1 MPGDV
6 FRTWLDTKP
15 CGSLVI
21 SQASP
26 ALTVHNNFALNGVL
40 ITVIEGPKSLISYA
54 ISVRA
59 GNSQHSWLL
68 LPASRQLPL
77 RLSETVPA
85 QCALSPCTV
94 CSSCVIPSFPPHLV
108 FPSLFPQWQDYR
120 TSVLLLACPCLSFLP
135 DFFPL
140 LSSSLCSGSNHKC
153 QVSIQNARAKKGA
166 DLTAVEQVQD
176 LGMQE
181 EKHKQD
187 AMLKLSQTGAVPSME
202 SDQSSTS
209 PGQDIQGQ
217 SGDKPAPG
225 LPSPAPA
232 PTEQPST
239 WPEAEVCD
247 ISEELS
253 RQLEDII
260 KTYGSA
266 TSLMEK
272 ESTATGTDRPE
283 KGEPGSLED
292 AEYEDGNEESEKEKL
307 APGDASKA
315 KEPSSNKE
323 QKLEKKILK
332 GLGKYLYIH
341 TALLQTQTHASNH
354 RFHNRKEATLLMQSL
369 NKLNTPEEKLDLLF
383 KKYAELLEEHRAE
396 QKKLKYLQKR
406 QAQITKEKDQ
416 LQSEHSRAI
425 LARSKLE
432 SLCRE
437 LQRHNKNLKE
447 ETIQRAREE
456 DEKRKE
462 ITNHFQGTLSEIQ
475 AQIEQQSERNM
486 KLCQENT
493 ELAEK
498 LKSIID
504 QYELREEIPTH
515 VLSPKPSVVQHLDKI
530 FKHRELQQKLVDAKL
545 EQSQE
550 MMKEAEE
557 RHQKEKEYAH
567 FDAFLHY
574 FHLLNQAA
582 EWKLQAKMLKEQE
595 TVLQAQI
602 TLYSERFEEFQ
613 KTLAKS
619 NEVFA
624 TFKQEMEKMTKK
636 MKKLEKDT
644 ATWKSRFENCNR
656 ALLDMIEEKAM
667 RSKEYE
673 CFMLKIQRLENLC
686 RALQEERNELYKK
699 IKQAQLPE
707 EVNGNGILEEED
719 EEDDTE
725 TTPSSSEQ
733 ASIDLHES
741 DKRMLKQLAE
751 AFRVSH
757 KAEES
762 LPSNSSNPETCDTQT
777 CNAVLVP
784 EPPTPLIP
792 HSEAGNHCE
801 QPSTSTPTPSEHTP
815 APTESTTAPTE
826 STTAPTENLSKPT
839 KNTPSLTGRVPTPT
853 ESVPVP
859 PESVLVPTGNMPIL
873 TEGMP
878 ATPENMPTPTQNT
891 PLSLGNMPVPIQCPP
906 KAAERAEEAVEW
918 SWYNRAALLSTQE
931 QSRAGPSSTPLLP
944 AHFHRR
950 PDMKH
955 IKIYTN
961 NRTNKA
967 NKATTTLQRRMPA
980 WRHHPQQ
987 NLAATH
993 KLPSHGVLA
1002 LGYDQ
1007 WVVPKKLHVH
1017 FYFCKAQEPLMAK
1030 GRCDS
1035 RCFLSGLV
1043 LTEETFFLTR
1053 YAQARSCSYGQWVQC
1068 WSHSSWLEE
1077 TGFPKTVA
1085 NRTTAQNLKNVL
1097 QTQNQAQKLTQ
1108 ERSTSE
1114 GDHSL
1119 LTRLFR
1125 PALPPMSWVAP
1136 KDIATQTE
1144 QGPIH
1149 QRKLFKHWQ
1158 CPVAQSTVYNVPV
1171 AGTESSKDE
1180 LPKVL
1185 PLAHLGIVFHPHMES
1200 IQFMPGD
1207 VSEQL

>member
-1 MPGDV
+1 
-6 FRTWLDTKP
+6 
-15 CGSLVI
+15 
-21 SQASP
+21 
-26 ALTVHNNFALNGVL
+26 
-40 ITVIEGPKSLISYA
+40 
-54 ISVRA
+54 
-59 GNSQHSWLL
+59 
-68 LPASRQLPL
+68 
-77 RLSETVPA
+77 
-85 QCALSPCTV
+85 
-94 CSSCVIPSFPPHLV
+94 
-108 FPSLFPQWQDYR
+108 
-120 TSVLLLACPCLSFLP
+120 
-135 DFFPL
+135 
-140 LSSSLCSGSNHKC
+140 
-153 QVSIQNARAKKGA
+153 
-166 DLTAVEQVQD
+166 
-176 LGMQE
+176 
-181 EKHKQD
+181 
-187 AMLKLSQTGAVPSME
+187 
-202 SDQSSTS
+202 QSSTS

-239 WPEAEVCD
+239 WPEAAVCD

-272 ESTATGTDRPE
+272 ENTATGTDRPE

-292 AEYEDGNEESEKEKL
+292 AEYEEGNEESEKEKL

-315 KEPSSNKE
+315 KEPQSSNKE

-332 GLGKYLYIH
+332 GLGKYLHTH
-341 TALLQTQTHASNH
+341 TALLQIQ
-354 RFHNRKEATLLMQSL
+354 EATLLMQSL

-504 QYELREEIPTH
+504 QYELREE
-515 VLSPKPSVVQHLDKI
+515 HLDKI

-557 RHQKEKEYAH
+557 RHQKEKEY
-567 FDAFLHY
+567 
-574 FHLLNQAA
+574 LLNQAA

-699 IKQAQLPE
+699 IKQAQFPE
-707 EVNGNGILEEED
+707 EVNGNGILEEEEED

-733 ASIDLHES
+733 ASIELHEN

-777 CNAVLVP
+777 CNAILVP
-784 EPPTPLIP
+784 ETPTPPIP
-792 HSEAGNHCE
+792 HLEAGNLCE
-801 QPSTSTPTPSEHTP
+801 QSSTSTPIPIEHTP
-815 APTESTTAPTE
+815 APTESVTV
-826 STTAPTENLSKPT
+826 PTENVSKPT
-839 KNTPSLTGRVPTPT
+839 KSMPSLPDRVPTST
-853 ESVPVP
+853 ESVPMP
-859 PESVLVPTGNMPIL
+859 PESVLVPTGNMPIP
-873 TEGMP
+873 TESTP
-878 ATPENMPTPTQNT
+878 ASPQNMPTPTQNT
-891 PLSLGNMPVPIQCPP
+891 PISLGNTPVPMQCPP
-906 KAAERAEEAVEW
+906 KAEECADDPADRSVQGQSVEQTGDTDMEAV
-918 SWYNRAALLSTQE
+918 
-931 QSRAGPSSTPLLP
+931 
-944 AHFHRR
+944 
-950 PDMKH
+950 D
-955 IKIYTN
+955 
-961 NRTNKA
+961 
-967 NKATTTLQRRMPA
+967 
-980 WRHHPQQ
+980 
-987 NLAATH
+987 
-993 KLPSHGVLA
+993 
-1002 LGYDQ
+1002 
-1007 WVVPKKLHVH
+1007 
-1017 FYFCKAQEPLMAK
+1017 
-1030 GRCDS
+1030 
-1035 RCFLSGLV
+1035 
-1043 LTEETFFLTR
+1043 
-1053 YAQARSCSYGQWVQC
+1053 
-1068 WSHSSWLEE
+1068 
-1077 TGFPKTVA
+1077 
-1085 NRTTAQNLKNVL
+1085 
-1097 QTQNQAQKLTQ
+1097 
-1108 ERSTSE
+1108 
-1114 GDHSL
+1114 
-1119 LTRLFR
+1119 
-1125 PALPPMSWVAP
+1125 
-1136 KDIATQTE
+1136 
-1144 QGPIH
+1144 
-1149 QRKLFKHWQ
+1149 
-1158 CPVAQSTVYNVPV
+1158 
-1171 AGTESSKDE
+1171 
-1180 LPKVL
+1180 
-1185 PLAHLGIVFHPHMES
+1185 
-1200 IQFMPGD
+1200 
-1207 VSEQL
+1207 

>member
-1 MPGDV
+1 
-6 FRTWLDTKP
+6 
-15 CGSLVI
+15 
-21 SQASP
+21 
-26 ALTVHNNFALNGVL
+26 
-40 ITVIEGPKSLISYA
+40 
-54 ISVRA
+54 
-59 GNSQHSWLL
+59 
-68 LPASRQLPL
+68 
-77 RLSETVPA
+77 
-85 QCALSPCTV
+85 
-94 CSSCVIPSFPPHLV
+94 
-108 FPSLFPQWQDYR
+108 
-120 TSVLLLACPCLSFLP
+120 
-135 DFFPL
+135 
-140 LSSSLCSGSNHKC
+140 
-153 QVSIQNARAKKGA
+153 
-166 DLTAVEQVQD
+166 
-176 LGMQE
+176 
-181 EKHKQD
+181 
-187 AMLKLSQTGAVPSME
+187 ME
-202 SDQSSTS
+202 NDQSSTS
-209 PGQDIQGQ
+209 PGQDVQGQ
-217 SGDKPAPG
+217 SGDEPAPG
-225 LPSPAPA
+225 LPSPAPV
-232 PTEQPST
+232 PMEQPSS
-239 WPEAEVCD
+239 WPEAAVCD

-260 KTYGSA
+260 NTYGSA

-315 KEPSSNKE
+315 KEPSGNKE

-332 GLGKYLYIH
+332 GLG
-341 TALLQTQTHASNH
+341 
-354 RFHNRKEATLLMQSL
+354 KEATLLMQSL

-504 QYELREEIPTH
+504 QYELREE
-515 VLSPKPSVVQHLDKI
+515 HLDKI

-557 RHQKEKEYAH
+557 RHQKEKEY
-567 FDAFLHY
+567 
-574 FHLLNQAA
+574 LLNQAA

-673 CFMLKIQRLENLC
+673 CFVLKIQRLENLC

-699 IKQAQLPE
+699 IKQAQFPE
-707 EVNGNGILEEED
+707 EVNGNGILEEEEEDD
-719 EEDDTE
+719 EEDDTK
-725 TTPSSSEQ
+725 TTPSPSEQ
-733 ASIDLHES
+733 ESMELHES

-757 KAEES
+757 RAEES

-777 CNAVLVP
+777 CNAILVP
-784 EPPTPLIP
+784 EPPAPLTP
-792 HSEAGNHCE
+792 HSEAGKTCE
-801 QPSTSTPTPSEHTP
+801 QPSTSTPTPTEHTP
-815 APTESTTAPTE
+815 APTESM
-826 STTAPTENLSKPT
+826 TAPTENGSKPT
-839 KNTPSLTGRVPTPT
+839 KSTPSLPDRVPTPT
-853 ESVPVP
+853 ESVLMPPV
-859 PESVLVPTGNMPIL
+859 SVLVPTGDMPIP
-873 TEGMP
+873 TESMP
-878 ATPENMPTPTQNT
+878 ATPENVPTPTQNT
-891 PLSLGNMPVPIQCPP
+891 PISPGNVPVPIQGPP
-906 KAAERAEEAVEW
+906 KAAECVDGPADRSVQGQSGKQTGDTDMEAV
-918 SWYNRAALLSTQE
+918 
-931 QSRAGPSSTPLLP
+931 
-944 AHFHRR
+944 
-950 PDMKH
+950 D
-955 IKIYTN
+955 
-961 NRTNKA
+961 
-967 NKATTTLQRRMPA
+967 
-980 WRHHPQQ
+980 
-987 NLAATH
+987 
-993 KLPSHGVLA
+993 
-1002 LGYDQ
+1002 
-1007 WVVPKKLHVH
+1007 
-1017 FYFCKAQEPLMAK
+1017 
-1030 GRCDS
+1030 
-1035 RCFLSGLV
+1035 
-1043 LTEETFFLTR
+1043 
-1053 YAQARSCSYGQWVQC
+1053 
-1068 WSHSSWLEE
+1068 
-1077 TGFPKTVA
+1077 
-1085 NRTTAQNLKNVL
+1085 
-1097 QTQNQAQKLTQ
+1097 
-1108 ERSTSE
+1108 
-1114 GDHSL
+1114 
-1119 LTRLFR
+1119 
-1125 PALPPMSWVAP
+1125 
-1136 KDIATQTE
+1136 
-1144 QGPIH
+1144 
-1149 QRKLFKHWQ
+1149 
-1158 CPVAQSTVYNVPV
+1158 
-1171 AGTESSKDE
+1171 
-1180 LPKVL
+1180 
-1185 PLAHLGIVFHPHMES
+1185 
-1200 IQFMPGD
+1200 
-1207 VSEQL
+1207 

>member
-1 MPGDV
+1 
-6 FRTWLDTKP
+6 
-15 CGSLVI
+15 
-21 SQASP
+21 
-26 ALTVHNNFALNGVL
+26 
-40 ITVIEGPKSLISYA
+40 
-54 ISVRA
+54 
-59 GNSQHSWLL
+59 
-68 LPASRQLPL
+68 
-77 RLSETVPA
+77 
-85 QCALSPCTV
+85 
-94 CSSCVIPSFPPHLV
+94 
-108 FPSLFPQWQDYR
+108 
-120 TSVLLLACPCLSFLP
+120 
-135 DFFPL
+135 
-140 LSSSLCSGSNHKC
+140 
-153 QVSIQNARAKKGA
+153 
-166 DLTAVEQVQD
+166 
-176 LGMQE
+176 
-181 EKHKQD
+181 
-187 AMLKLSQTGAVPSME
+187 
-202 SDQSSTS
+202 QSSTS

-225 LPSPAPA
+225 LPSPAPV
-232 PTEQPST
+232 PTEQPGS
-239 WPEAEVCD
+239 WPKAAVCD

-315 KEPSSNKE
+315 KEPSGNKE

-332 GLGKYLYIH
+332 GLG
-341 TALLQTQTHASNH
+341 
-354 RFHNRKEATLLMQSL
+354 KEATLLMQSL

-462 ITNHFQGTLSEIQ
+462 ITNHFQATLSEIQ

-504 QYELREEIPTH
+504 QYELREE
-515 VLSPKPSVVQHLDKI
+515 HLDKI

-557 RHQKEKEYAH
+557 RHQKEKEY
-567 FDAFLHY
+567 
-574 FHLLNQAA
+574 LLNQAA

-673 CFMLKIQRLENLC
+673 CFVLKIQRLENLC

-699 IKQAQLPE
+699 IKQAQFPE
-707 EVNGNGILEEED
+707 EVNGNGILEEEEEDD
-719 EEDDTE
+719 EEDDTK
-725 TTPSSSEQ
+725 TTPSPSEQ
-733 ASIDLHES
+733 ESIELHES

-757 KAEES
+757 RAEES

-777 CNAVLVP
+777 CNAILVP
-784 EPPTPLIP
+784 EPPAPLTP
-792 HSEAGNHCE
+792 HSEAGKTCE
-801 QPSTSTPTPSEHTP
+801 QPSTSTPTPTEHAP
-815 APTESTTAPTE
+815 ALTESMTAPTD
-826 STTAPTENLSKPT
+826 NGSKPT
-839 KNTPSLTGRVPTPT
+839 KSTPSLPDRVPTPT
-853 ESVPVP
+853 ESVPMP
-859 PESVLVPTGNMPIL
+859 PESVLVPTGNMPIP
-873 TEGMP
+873 TESMP
-878 ATPENMPTPTQNT
+878 ATPENLPTPTQNT
-891 PLSLGNMPVPIQCPP
+891 PISPGNMPVPIQGPP
-906 KAAERAEEAVEW
+906 KAAECVDGPADRSVQGQSRKQTGDTDMEAV
-918 SWYNRAALLSTQE
+918 
-931 QSRAGPSSTPLLP
+931 
-944 AHFHRR
+944 
-950 PDMKH
+950 D
-955 IKIYTN
+955 
-961 NRTNKA
+961 
-967 NKATTTLQRRMPA
+967 
-980 WRHHPQQ
+980 
-987 NLAATH
+987 
-993 KLPSHGVLA
+993 
-1002 LGYDQ
+1002 
-1007 WVVPKKLHVH
+1007 
-1017 FYFCKAQEPLMAK
+1017 
-1030 GRCDS
+1030 
-1035 RCFLSGLV
+1035 
-1043 LTEETFFLTR
+1043 
-1053 YAQARSCSYGQWVQC
+1053 
-1068 WSHSSWLEE
+1068 
-1077 TGFPKTVA
+1077 
-1085 NRTTAQNLKNVL
+1085 
-1097 QTQNQAQKLTQ
+1097 
-1108 ERSTSE
+1108 
-1114 GDHSL
+1114 
-1119 LTRLFR
+1119 
-1125 PALPPMSWVAP
+1125 
-1136 KDIATQTE
+1136 
-1144 QGPIH
+1144 
-1149 QRKLFKHWQ
+1149 
-1158 CPVAQSTVYNVPV
+1158 
-1171 AGTESSKDE
+1171 
-1180 LPKVL
+1180 
-1185 PLAHLGIVFHPHMES
+1185 
-1200 IQFMPGD
+1200 
-1207 VSEQL
+1207 

>member
-1 MPGDV
+1 
-6 FRTWLDTKP
+6 
-15 CGSLVI
+15 
-21 SQASP
+21 
-26 ALTVHNNFALNGVL
+26 
-40 ITVIEGPKSLISYA
+40 
-54 ISVRA
+54 
-59 GNSQHSWLL
+59 
-68 LPASRQLPL
+68 
-77 RLSETVPA
+77 
-85 QCALSPCTV
+85 
-94 CSSCVIPSFPPHLV
+94 
-108 FPSLFPQWQDYR
+108 
-120 TSVLLLACPCLSFLP
+120 
-135 DFFPL
+135 
-140 LSSSLCSGSNHKC
+140 
-153 QVSIQNARAKKGA
+153 
-166 DLTAVEQVQD
+166 
-176 LGMQE
+176 
-181 EKHKQD
+181 
-187 AMLKLSQTGAVPSME
+187 
-202 SDQSSTS
+202 QSSIS
-209 PGQDIQGQ
+209 PGQDNPGQ
-217 SGDKPAPG
+217 SGDKTAPG

-232 PTEQPST
+232 STEQPST
-239 WPEAEVCD
+239 WPEAAVCD

-272 ESTATGTDRPE
+272 ESTATATDRPE

-315 KEPSSNKE
+315 KEPSGNKE

-332 GLGKYLYIH
+332 GLGKY
-341 TALLQTQTHASNH
+341 
-354 RFHNRKEATLLMQSL
+354 FHRKEATLLMQSL

-504 QYELREEIPTH
+504 QYELREE
-515 VLSPKPSVVQHLDKI
+515 HLDKI

-557 RHQKEKEYAH
+557 RHQKEKEY
-567 FDAFLHY
+567 
-574 FHLLNQAA
+574 LLNQAA

-613 KTLAKS
+613 KTLTKS

-673 CFMLKIQRLENLC
+673 CFLLKIQRLENLC

-699 IKQAQLPE
+699 IKQAQFPE
-707 EVNGNGILEEED
+707 EVNGNSILEEE
-719 EEDDTE
+719 EEDTD

-733 ASIDLHES
+733 ASIELHES

-757 KAEES
+757 TAEES

-777 CNAVLVP
+777 CSAILVP
-784 EPPTPLIP
+784 EPPAPLIP
-792 HSEAGNHCE
+792 HSEAGNCCE
-801 QPSTSTPTPSEHTP
+801 QPSTSTSTPTEHTP
-815 APTESTTAPTE
+815 APTESMRVATE
-826 STTAPTENLSKPT
+826 SVSKPT
-839 KNTPSLTGRVPTPT
+839 KSTPSLPDRVPTPT
-853 ESVPVP
+853 ESVPMP
-859 PESVLVPTGNMPIL
+859 PESVLVPTGNMPTP
-873 TEGMP
+873 TESMP
-878 ATPENMPTPTQNT
+878 ATPENVPTPTQNT
-891 PLSLGNMPVPIQCPP
+891 PTPPGNTPVPIQCPP
-906 KAAERAEEAVEW
+906 KAAEWVDDPAERSVQGQSAEQTGDTDMEAV
-918 SWYNRAALLSTQE
+918 
-931 QSRAGPSSTPLLP
+931 
-944 AHFHRR
+944 
-950 PDMKH
+950 D
-955 IKIYTN
+955 
-961 NRTNKA
+961 
-967 NKATTTLQRRMPA
+967 
-980 WRHHPQQ
+980 
-987 NLAATH
+987 
-993 KLPSHGVLA
+993 
-1002 LGYDQ
+1002 
-1007 WVVPKKLHVH
+1007 
-1017 FYFCKAQEPLMAK
+1017 
-1030 GRCDS
+1030 
-1035 RCFLSGLV
+1035 
-1043 LTEETFFLTR
+1043 
-1053 YAQARSCSYGQWVQC
+1053 
-1068 WSHSSWLEE
+1068 
-1077 TGFPKTVA
+1077 
-1085 NRTTAQNLKNVL
+1085 
-1097 QTQNQAQKLTQ
+1097 
-1108 ERSTSE
+1108 
-1114 GDHSL
+1114 
-1119 LTRLFR
+1119 
-1125 PALPPMSWVAP
+1125 
-1136 KDIATQTE
+1136 
-1144 QGPIH
+1144 
-1149 QRKLFKHWQ
+1149 
-1158 CPVAQSTVYNVPV
+1158 
-1171 AGTESSKDE
+1171 
-1180 LPKVL
+1180 
-1185 PLAHLGIVFHPHMES
+1185 
-1200 IQFMPGD
+1200 
-1207 VSEQL
+1207 

>member
-1 MPGDV
+1 
-6 FRTWLDTKP
+6 
-15 CGSLVI
+15 
-21 SQASP
+21 
-26 ALTVHNNFALNGVL
+26 
-40 ITVIEGPKSLISYA
+40 
-54 ISVRA
+54 
-59 GNSQHSWLL
+59 
-68 LPASRQLPL
+68 
-77 RLSETVPA
+77 
-85 QCALSPCTV
+85 
-94 CSSCVIPSFPPHLV
+94 
-108 FPSLFPQWQDYR
+108 
-120 TSVLLLACPCLSFLP
+120 
-135 DFFPL
+135 
-140 LSSSLCSGSNHKC
+140 
-153 QVSIQNARAKKGA
+153 
-166 DLTAVEQVQD
+166 
-176 LGMQE
+176 
-181 EKHKQD
+181 
-187 AMLKLSQTGAVPSME
+187 ME
-202 SDQSSTS
+202 NDQSSTS

-239 WPEAEVCD
+239 WPEAAVCD

-272 ESTATGTDRPE
+272 ELLQEPLQEPTATGTDTTGTDRPE

-292 AEYEDGNEESEKEKL
+292 AEYEDGNEENEKEKL

-332 GLGKYLYIH
+332 GLGKYLH
-341 TALLQTQTHASNH
+341 
-354 RFHNRKEATLLMQSL
+354 KATLLMQSL
-369 NKLNTPEEKLDLLF
+369 NKLSTPEEKLDLLF

-504 QYELREEIPTH
+504 QYELREE
-515 VLSPKPSVVQHLDKI
+515 HLDKI

-557 RHQKEKEYAH
+557 RHQKEKEY
-567 FDAFLHY
+567 
-574 FHLLNQAA
+574 LLNQAA

-613 KTLAKS
+613 KTLTKS

-673 CFMLKIQRLENLC
+673 CFVLKIQRLENLC

-699 IKQAQLPE
+699 IKQAQFPG
-707 EVNGNGILEEED
+707 EVNGNSILEEE
-719 EEDDTE
+719 EEDDTD

-733 ASIDLHES
+733 ASIELHES

-762 LPSNSSNPETCDTQT
+762 LPSNSSNPETCDAQT
-777 CNAVLVP
+777 CSAVLVP
-784 EPPTPLIP
+784 EPPAPLIP
-792 HSEAGNHCE
+792 HSEAGNLCE
-801 QPSTSTPTPSEHTP
+801 QPSTSTPTEHTP
-815 APTESTTAPTE
+815 AATESMTVATDNV
-826 STTAPTENLSKPT
+826 SNPT
-839 KNTPSLTGRVPTPT
+839 KSTPSLPDRVPTPT
-853 ESVPVP
+853 ESVPMP
-859 PESVLVPTGNMPIL
+859 PESVLVPTGNMP
-873 TEGMP
+873 TPPESMP

-891 PLSLGNMPVPIQCPP
+891 PTPLGNMPVPIQCPP
-906 KAAERAEEAVEW
+906 KPAEWAGDPADRPVQGQSAEQTGDTDMEAV
-918 SWYNRAALLSTQE
+918 
-931 QSRAGPSSTPLLP
+931 
-944 AHFHRR
+944 
-950 PDMKH
+950 D
-955 IKIYTN
+955 
-961 NRTNKA
+961 
-967 NKATTTLQRRMPA
+967 
-980 WRHHPQQ
+980 
-987 NLAATH
+987 
-993 KLPSHGVLA
+993 
-1002 LGYDQ
+1002 
-1007 WVVPKKLHVH
+1007 
-1017 FYFCKAQEPLMAK
+1017 
-1030 GRCDS
+1030 
-1035 RCFLSGLV
+1035 
-1043 LTEETFFLTR
+1043 
-1053 YAQARSCSYGQWVQC
+1053 
-1068 WSHSSWLEE
+1068 
-1077 TGFPKTVA
+1077 
-1085 NRTTAQNLKNVL
+1085 
-1097 QTQNQAQKLTQ
+1097 
-1108 ERSTSE
+1108 
-1114 GDHSL
+1114 
-1119 LTRLFR
+1119 
-1125 PALPPMSWVAP
+1125 
-1136 KDIATQTE
+1136 
-1144 QGPIH
+1144 
-1149 QRKLFKHWQ
+1149 
-1158 CPVAQSTVYNVPV
+1158 
-1171 AGTESSKDE
+1171 
-1180 LPKVL
+1180 
-1185 PLAHLGIVFHPHMES
+1185 
-1200 IQFMPGD
+1200 
-1207 VSEQL
+1207 